1 MRGKL
6 PFKRFLN
13 LLDVFWARPKIHRRF
28 ESLITDR
35 AESLAHSDVRAAA
48 IFLIGLF
55 AFGKKC
61 DDLPYSASGDDQ
73 PAAEP
78 GVIKSQN
85 QVSQEVIFKNR
96 PKYQFSA
103 RSYLSQT
110 RALYVVL

>member
-73 PAAEP
+73 PAAESGDDRAIFGILDKVPQPSKP
-78 GVIKSQN
+78 GSH
-85 QVSQEVIFKNR
+85 F
-96 PKYQFSA
+96 
-103 RSYLSQT
+103 
-110 RALYVVL
+110 